1 MRHRPLCGPY
11 TYLWPLP
18 HRHEACW
25 KKLARLVMG
34 GCKSA
39 KRKLSGDRPKEWC
52 SWKARIP
59 VSRVERGE
67 QGMNAS
73 RKVDAC
79 DVAESE
85 LPSARWKKGRR
96 TEWNE
101 IEYHRHS
108 KWTKIA
114 IITGCQIKR
123 WWDDRTA
130 ENWDRSAMKPDEG
143 SPREGHV
150 PNLLSENHQEARRL
164 ERYISIYVLYVAP
177 CTRKKKT

>member
-11 TYLWPLP
+11 PYLWPLP
-18 HRHEACW
+18 HPADRHEACW
-25 KKLARLVMG
+25 KNLARLVMG

-52 SWKARIP
+52 SWKARIH
-59 VSRVERGE
+59 VSLVERGE

-73 RKVDAC
+73 RKVDAW

-85 LPSARWKKGRR
+85 LPSARWKKGRW

-123 WWDDRTA
+123 WWDNRTA
-130 ENWDRSAMKPDEG
+130 ENWDAETVQPWSRTRARPERG
-143 SPREGHV
+143 TSPTSSV
-150 PNLLSENHQEARRL
+150 KN
-164 ERYISIYVLYVAP
+164 
-177 CTRKKKT
+177 TKKHGD